1 LDPIRYHDLASLFQ
15 AIALSDRLRM
25 SLLPEGSAD
34 DTFECDMLGVPIDR
48 TNLVLRAVDTFRAA
62 TVSIFFLQKNI
73 L

>member
-1 LDPIRYHDLASLFQ
+1 
-15 AIALSDRLRM
+15 M